1 MVLIFVILTAAC
13 CTCCCKKSKKQT
25 KKEKY
30 MDDTISVD
38 EYEAEPLPEKKK
50 QLDEMQLI
58 A

>member
-1 MVLIFVILTAAC
+1 MLIFVLLTAAC
-13 CTCCCKKSKKQT
+13 CTCCCKKSKKPAN
-25 KKEKY
+25 KEKY
-30 MDDTISVD
+30 MDDAISVN

>member
-1 MVLIFVILTAAC
+1 
-13 CTCCCKKSKKQT
+13 
-25 KKEKY
+25 

-58 A
+58 AWVCLHETCSLHTVVLSYCI